1 MKFCISKINEKRIN
15 YNLNTKK
22 MLPETSRDQTIC
34 HWVADIRRDPL
45 FKTIIASAP
54 FQRLA
59 DISFMGAIDYLSMAA
74 FLNKEPRTRF
84 AHSLGVAGLANFISI
99 KRNYSRELRKHL
111 IAASL
116 LHDIGHAPL
125 SHSVEP
131 YLKESLGLDHHEIG
145 AMIINGKVE
154 SSRSLNEYLQSN
166 FDLGFIRSLIDR
178 VAPDSDGGDLFSDK
192 INIDTIDGI
201 IRACECYLNYSTVP
215 DRLDVARAAFFPD
228 TEERLSVLEIFW
240 GLKNIVYKDLVHS
253 ATSVLAD
260 SFSSSYSMGYP
271 AFPGIKKFLPDT
283 PAPKQPTMPGITGL
297 MNLPWVTRVFRSG
310 LRRNFILLRVFNNIF
325 RSSLR
330 VCHELNVTIVDVIP
344 LIFVSQAKIATAD
357 NSDYC

>member
-260 SFSSSYSMGYP
+260 SFSSSYLKYLRHFLSLEDVLQGEQNWRRRYARLFDGLSSISRDKEVFARYAGTKAAYNARDYWVDESAMGN
-271 AFPGIKKFLPDT
+271 ARFQVRVEKKFYSVEGF
-283 PAPKQPTMPGITGL
+283 Q
-297 MNLPWVTRVFRSG
+297 
-310 LRRNFILLRVFNNIF
+310 
-325 RSSLR
+325 
-330 VCHELNVTIVDVIP
+330 
-344 LIFVSQAKIATAD
+344 
-357 NSDYC
+357 